1 MVDLTAGDMGTE
13 RGKKMVTTIGTM
25 MTEKKKQTTI
35 STVRVMK
42 MITMTMTIMVSA
54 RHPMFNS
61 TI

>member
-1 MVDLTAGDMGTE
+1 MVDLNVGDMGTE

-54 RHPMFNS
+54 RHLMFNS